1 MTPEETD
8 LLVQGWNA
16 AQAAAGGQVAAP
28 TDAEYEDLVARY
40 G

>member
-1 MTPEETD
+1 MTPDETN
-8 LLVQGWNA
+8 LLIEGWNA
-16 AQAAAGGQVAAP
+16 AQSTAPDAP